1 MKMIKKTSIFILI
14 ALVLIGY
21 GHVVFAGSGKI
32 NINTATK
39 KELVALKHVGDKI
52 AVKMISYREAQP
64 FEKPED
70 IMKVK
75 GIGQKVYDA
84 NKDVII
90 VKDEKK

>member
-1 MKMIKKTSIFILI
+1 MIKKTSIFILI
-14 ALVLIGY
+14 TLMFVAFNQPVL
-21 GHVVFAGSGKI
+21 AGSGKI
-32 NINTATK
+32 NINTATQ
-39 KELVALKHVGDKI
+39 KELSALKYVGDKI
-52 AVKMISYREAQP
+52 AVKMISYRETQP

>member
-1 MKMIKKTSIFILI
+1 MKTIKKLSVYF
-14 ALVLIGY
+14 LIGLMFA
-21 GHVVFAGSGKI
+21 VMNQAAFAGSSKI